1 MARTYLHILA
11 NYYVKPTR
19 YGYSLGTLQTKK
31 GGGRSLVNTFLY
43 GSISE
48 AVDAALQKAVRDGI
62 VSREIKNVQD
72 ILTEMRLL
80 KEEISATVQIL
91 NTNFPP
97 KVPPK
102 AETLPTSIP
111 TATPEK
117 EDLNG

>member
-43 GSISE
+43 GSITE

-62 VSREIKNVQD
+62 VSREIKSVQD
-72 ILTEMRLL
+72 ILTEMQLI
-80 KEEISATVQIL
+80 KEEISVNVQIL

-102 AETLPTSIP
+102 AKVPP
-111 TATPEK
+111 TAVPVTTPER
-117 EDLNG
+117 ED

>member
-43 GSISE
+43 GSITE
-48 AVDAALQKAVRDGI
+48 AVDAALQKAIRDGI

-72 ILTEMRLL
+72 ILAEMQLI
-80 KEEISATVQIL
+80 KGEISANVQIL
-91 NTNFPP
+91 NAHFPP
-97 KVPPK
+97 KILPK
-102 AETLPTSIP
+102 AAISPTELPV
-111 TATPEK
+111 TPSGK
-117 EDLNG
+117 EV

>member
-11 NYYVKPTR
+11 NYYVKPIR

-43 GSISE
+43 GLITE

-62 VSREIKNVQD
+62 VSREIKSVQD
-72 ILTEMRLL
+72 ILTEMRLI
-80 KEEISATVQIL
+80 KEEISVNVQIL

-102 AETLPTSIP
+102 AKVPP
-111 TATPEK
+111 TAVPVTTPER
-117 EDLNG
+117 ED